1 MFSYISKLKKITTH
15 YNLTI
20 LCIPTFFLVSLFTF
34 LILHF
39 KEFKSFKNI
48 QNSMMKI
55 PVNYP
60 KERPKRQEKDIAL
73 AMALFSI
80 NIPENVCYPTYSYNL
95 PYRGLTR
102 GNSFFPQKEVII
114 GEMAFTSWGILGSTL
129 AHEIEIHGN
138 QSFLKIEFLNFLYSY
153 IQNNNKFIY
162 SIFPSFE
169 IVPYE
174 NMGLGSYLAEKEA
187 YSYEINSD
195 KRFNLKIK
203 EILAIK
209 NTLEH
214 ELI

>member
-1 MFSYISKLKKITTH
+1 MLYYILKPKQITL
-15 YNLTI
+15 YNNSTI
-20 LCIPTFFLVSLFTF
+20 LLTPLFFLFSLFTC
-34 LILHF
+34 LIFHYKEFQSF
-39 KEFKSFKNI
+39 KET

-55 PVNYP
+55 PVIYP
-60 KERPKRQEKDIAL
+60 KERPKDPQNDLAL

-80 NIPENVCYPTYSYNL
+80 NTPENVCYPSYSYNL

-102 GNSFFPQKEVII
+102 GNSFLPKKEVII

-153 IQNNNKFIY
+153 IQNNSKFVS
-162 SIFPSFE
+162 SIFPSFD
-169 IVPYE
+169 IMTYE

-203 EILAIK
+203 EVLAIK
-209 NTLEH
+209 NTLDN